1 MTVQRQDHEP
11 KSISERWQA
20 LDDYFNC
27 ITECD
32 LNDQNCVTSC
42 LINHLKIDDG
52 SNALEAA

>member
-11 KSISERWQA
+11 QSISERWQA